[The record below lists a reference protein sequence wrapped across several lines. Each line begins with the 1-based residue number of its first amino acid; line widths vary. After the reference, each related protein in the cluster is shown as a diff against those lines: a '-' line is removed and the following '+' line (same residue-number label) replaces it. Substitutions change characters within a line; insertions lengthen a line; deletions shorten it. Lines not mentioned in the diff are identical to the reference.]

1 MNPSLNKKKATPK
14 HIIVKLEN
22 QRQEKDPKT
31 AREKYSLT
39 TKEQTKITEHFLVA
53 TMEARRE
60 WNNIFK
66 V

>member
-31 AREKYSLT
+31 AREK
-39 TKEQTKITEHFLVA
+39 
-53 TMEARRE
+53 RRDKTQ
-60 WNNIFK
+60 F
-66 V
+66 